1 MGEITTSRPAGLT
14 IGVMSKETGCKIET
28 IRYYERI
35 GVMPNPPRTAGG
47 HRLYPTEHLKRLN
60 FVRRSRELGFTLEQV
75 RNLLSLVD
83 GDDYTC
89 DEVRDTT
96 LDHMGD
102 VRRKIADLRRM
113 ERVLRDMVSQCDRGA
128 VPECPVID
136 ALFGAVE

>member
-60 FVRRSRELGFTLEQV
+60 FVRRSRELGFTLKQV
-75 RNLLSLVD
+75 RELLDLVD
-83 GDDYTC
+83 SDSYSC
-89 DEVRDTT
+89 DEVRGITE
-96 LDHMGD
+96 LHLGE
-102 VRRKIADLRRM
+102 VRRRIADLQ
-113 ERVLRDMVSQCDRGA
+113 VLEVVLSETVARCIGESAPD
-128 VPECPVID
+128 CPVID
-136 ALFGAVE
+136 ALFDAAA